1 MTAEPNGLL
10 QVRVADVRTEA
21 ERVRSYVLEGTE
33 DGLPGF
39 SPGAHI
45 DVHLPSGLV
54 RQYSLIG
61 GAEAP
66 NSYHIAVLRE
76 LNGRGGSIEFHDQI
90 ECGSVLQISQPR
102 NNFPLA
108 ASARRHVLI
117 AGGIGITPILS
128 MVRALIEQGADWHL
142 HYCIK
147 DATSGAF
154 LELLADPSFAPR
166 TTLHLDGGDPSRG
179 MPVERVAE
187 IEKSDGVHI
196 YCCGPSGLM
205 KRVEGAVQNWPKE
218 YVHFESFT
226 AAVTTGD
233 DKPFEVEIASTGEVI
248 AVAANETILAA
259 LRRHGLDPPFLCTQ
273 GVCGTCVVDLLEGV
287 ADHRDSV
294 LFETEQSTK
303 IVTCCSRAVTARL
316 KLGL

>member
-1 MTAEPNGLL
+1 MTAERDGLL
-10 QVRVADVRTEA
+10 QVRVAATRPEA

-33 DGLPGF
+33 DALPGF
-39 SPGAHI
+39 APGAHI

-61 GAEAP
+61 GTGAG

-76 LNGRGGSIEFHDQI
+76 LNGRGGSVEFHDRI
-90 ECGSVLQISQPR
+90 ECGSQLQISRPR

-108 ASARRHVLI
+108 TATKRHVLI
-117 AGGIGITPILS
+117 AGGIGVTPILS
-128 MVRALIEQGADWHL
+128 MMRALIEQGADWHL

-147 DATSGAF
+147 DAASGAF
-154 LELLADPSFAPR
+154 LELLASPPFATR
-166 TTLHLDGGDPSRG
+166 TTLHMDGGDPSRG

-187 IEKSDGVHI
+187 AEKGDGVHV

-205 KRVEGAVQNWPKE
+205 KRVEGAFQDWPRDC
-218 YVHFESFT
+218 VHFESFT

-233 DKPFEVEIASTGEVI
+233 DKPFEVEIASTGAVI
-248 AVAANETILAA
+248 AVAGNETILAA
-259 LRRHGLDPPFLCTQ
+259 LRRHGLDPPSLCTQ

-294 LFETEQSTK
+294 LFENERSTK
-303 IVTCCSRAVTARL
+303 IATCCSRAISARL

>member
-1 MTAEPNGLL
+1 MTAEPNELL
-10 QVRVADVRTEA
+10 QVQVADVRAEA
-21 ERVRSYVLEGTE
+21 ERVRSYVLKGTK

-45 DVHLPSGLV
+45 DVHLPSGLI

-61 GAEAP
+61 GIEAP

-76 LNGRGGSIEFHDQI
+76 LNGRGGSIEFHDRI
-90 ECGSVLQISQPR
+90 ECGSVLEISQPR

-108 ASARRHVLI
+108 TSAKRHVLI

-128 MVRALIEQGADWHL
+128 MVRALTEQGALWHL

-147 DATSGAF
+147 DTTSGAF
-154 LELLADPSFAPR
+154 LGLLAKQPFAAR
-166 TTLHLDGGDPSRG
+166 TTLHIDGGDPSRG
-179 MPVERVAE
+179 MQVERIAE
-187 IEKSDGVHI
+187 AEKGDGAHV

-205 KRVEGAVQNWPKE
+205 KRVEGAFQDWPKE
-218 YVHFESFT
+218 CVHFESFT

-233 DKPFEVEIASTGEVI
+233 DKPFEVEIASSGAVI

-303 IVTCCSRAVTARL
+303 IVTCCSRAITARL